1 MIDRATIERILNAAD
16 IVEVVSEFVTLRRAG
31 TNWKGLCPFH
41 NEKTPSFM
49 VSPSK
54 GICKCFSCGK
64 GGNVVHFLMLHE
76 QLTYPEALRWLA
88 KKYNIEVKERELTP
102 EDIRRNNLRESL
114 LVVTQWACDYFQHNL
129 YETDEGQ
136 AVALSYFRG
145 RGLRDDTI
153 RTFRLGYCLQARE
166 ALSGEAL
173 RKGFN
178 EDFLVDTGLCLRTDD
193 GRLKDKCRGRVV
205 FPIQALDGKVIAF
218 GARTLSSDK
227 HVAKYINSPESPI
240 YHKSDVLYGIYQA
253 KAAIQQT
260 DRCYLVEGYMD
271 VIAMHQSGIKNVVA
285 SSGTSLTHG
294 QIRLIHRFTGN
305 LTILYDGDMAG
316 IRASLRGID
325 MLLEEGM
332 NIRVL
337 LLPDGD
343 DPDSFARK
351 HSPKEYQDYMES
363 HQVDFIRFKAGI
375 LLQDAQSDPIKKSQ
389 VMRSIV
395 ESIAVIPDALT
406 RSTYIKECSALLDER
421 EEALVYETT
430 RLRQQLMLEERKR
443 ERQRQYREAQ
453 EQSVTSQ
460 EGKEPADNA
469 GAGTPVQQEEELDLH
484 PSDVIGQKELQLVK
498 AIVRYGETV
507 MAYDEDENGGK
518 KAYTVINYI
527 QSELESDGLAFTHPV
542 YARILREAVESQN
555 EPGFVASKYF
565 MQHPDSAISRLA
577 AHLLS
582 DRYQLSENFARE
594 QRISSEAEKLN
605 ESVPIMLVDL
615 KMAIVATQMKS
626 ILKSLQDPAVYNDAE
641 LYTEKMKQYQDLK
654 EIQKAL
660 ASAGGD
666 RTITV

>member
-129 YETDEGQ
+129 YDTEEGQ
-136 AVALSYFRG
+136 AVALTYFRG

-153 RTFRLGYCLQARE
+153 RTFRLGYCLQSRD

-178 EDFLVDTGLCLRTDD
+178 EDFLIDTGLCLRTDE

-227 HVAKYINSPESPI
+227 HVAKYINSPESQI

-430 RLRQQLMLEERKR
+430 RIRQQLMLEERKR

-469 GAGTPVQQEEELDLH
+469 GAGAPVQQEEELDLH

-498 AIVRYGETV
+498 TIVRYGEIV
-507 MAYDEDENGGK
+507 MAYDEDENGEK
-518 KAYTVINYI
+518 KAYTVISYI

-542 YARILREAVESQN
+542 YARILREAVENQN
-555 EPGFVASKYF
+555 QPGFTASRYF